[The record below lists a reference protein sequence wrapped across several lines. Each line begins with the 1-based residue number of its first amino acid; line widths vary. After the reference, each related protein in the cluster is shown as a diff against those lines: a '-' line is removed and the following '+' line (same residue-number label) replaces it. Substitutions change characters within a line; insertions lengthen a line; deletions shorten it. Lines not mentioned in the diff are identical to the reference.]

1 MLRYVLLALMADG
14 RPTHGYAL
22 MKAFA
27 ERSGVHASIGN
38 VYRELQRLLGEGLI
52 VTVENPAGADARRA
66 PYVITAA
73 GRAALA
79 AWLAAPAEA
88 FVRTAP
94 DAIVYRLALVADV
107 DAAQAA
113 AFLDDLHAELA
124 SQLRV
129 AERDQAAA
137 RLGDERTACGLPT
150 RTILLG
156 RRARAI
162 AADAELVA
170 ELRRLVATRRRAAC
184 ATRPPTPRCRARR

>member
-14 RPTHGYAL
+14 RSTHGYAL

-38 VYRELQRLLGEGLI
+38 VYRYSSACWAGLI
-52 VTVENPAGADARRA
+52 VTVENPAGADTRRA

-113 AFLDDLHAELA
+113 SFLDDLHAELA

-129 AERDQAAA
+129 ADRE
-137 RLGDERTACGLPT
+137 LGVDR
-150 RTILLG
+150 IG
-156 RRARAI
+156 RG
-162 AADAELVA
+162 
-170 ELRRLVATRRRAAC
+170 
-184 ATRPPTPRCRARR
+184 